1 MKTLA
6 LILIV
11 LLGLTACHDEES
23 RTETNDSNVCIVNGE
38 RVPC

>member
-1 MKTLA
+1 MKTIGVL
-6 LILIV
+6 LLL

-23 RTETNDSNVCIVNGE
+23 RTEATTVNVCIVNGK